1 LRRLRWSRAAA
12 DDLEGIANYL
22 WLHYPSFANYTI
34 QRLYDATKSLRS
46 FPYAGRAGS
55 KSGTRELVLAP
66 LPYLMIYAVDDHS
79 IHVLRILHFAQ
90 DRPS

>member
-1 LRRLRWSRAAA
+1 MAAA

-22 WLHYPSFANYTI
+22 YLYHPSFAASTL
-34 QRLYDATKSLRS
+34 QRLYDAAKSLKT
-46 FPYAGRAGS
+46 FPYAGRAGM

-79 IHVLRILHFAQ
+79 VHILRFLHAAQ
-90 DRPS
+90 NRP